1 MGRLTTEPTNPLR
14 IRPDHPDLSPR
25 DYYWTA
31 WRTEKMIT
39 EEMNKKQTLTR
50 GIRNNNPLNIEKGNN
65 WQGERA
71 PQSDRRFEE
80 FVSLEYGLRAGFK
93 ILKKYMARPP
103 RGYGQDTLARI
114 ISRWAPPS
122 ENTTDQ
128 YIDFVS
134 VRSGVS
140 KSERLRWEDKQK
152 LCRIVQAMCIMES
165 NETIPMGRIETA
177 YELAKQ

>member
-1 MGRLTTEPTNPLR
+1 MEKLINELTNLLR

-25 DYYWTA
+25 DYYWTP
-31 WRTEKMIT
+31 WRTEKKIT
-39 EEMNKKQTLTR
+39 ELMTQKQTLTR

-65 WQGERA
+65 WQGERNR
-71 PQSDRRFEE
+71 QSDRRFEE
-80 FVSLEYGLRAGFK
+80 FISIEYGLRAGFK
-93 ILKKYMARPP
+93 ILRKYMARPP

-122 ENTTDQ
+122 ENATDQ

-140 KSERLRWEDKQK
+140 KSERLSWNDKPK

-165 NETIPMGRIETA
+165 NVTIPMGRIETA
-177 YELAKQ
+177 YELAKL